1 MGVSDS
7 WWTRGD
13 SVPDHYVVS
22 IEPTPSS
29 RRQSSPH
36 LGDEFDCS
44 NLPGIELRGTPK
56 WVYPLIGGPEEIR
69 TPDPYNA
76 NVMRSQLRYG
86 PVSILFFNI
95 QFNKMQTRCM
105 ALAPHPLFL
114 CARTCPLALP
124 AALRAQVVVPQA
136 RKILYVFFASVSR
149 DFLKIGGKSA
159 GLIIGGSRNDQA
171 GRNGGGGVSRL
182 PPRRSGGSPPF
193 RRGCFCIRRRP
204 PAPG

>member
-1 MGVSDS
+1 MRTTRSPKRPSKVKTRPGKQTWPGFLLRPPGTIMPQTQRFCLKSKNRNPDTLCIKITVLI

-13 SVPDHYVVS
+13 SN
-22 IEPTPSS
+22 S
-29 RRQSSPH
+29 R
-36 LGDEFDCS
+36 
-44 NLPGIELRGTPK
+44 
-56 WVYPLIGGPEEIR
+56 PLQCEC
-69 TPDPYNA
+69 N
-76 NVMRSQLRYG
+76 
-86 PVSILFFNI
+86 
-95 QFNKMQTRCM
+95 
-105 ALAPHPLFL
+105 
-114 CARTCPLALP
+114 ALP